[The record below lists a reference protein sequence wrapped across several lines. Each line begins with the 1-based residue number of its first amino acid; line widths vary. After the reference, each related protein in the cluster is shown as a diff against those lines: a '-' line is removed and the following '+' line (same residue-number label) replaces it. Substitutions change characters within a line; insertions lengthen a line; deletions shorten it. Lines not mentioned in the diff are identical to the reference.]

1 MAILSL
7 CAVFSQF
14 LFIII
19 IIPVLKVTSEVAAAA
34 SHSPVKLLPG
44 FEGPL
49 PFQMET
55 G

>member
-1 MAILSL
+1 ML

-19 IIPVLKVTSEVAAAA
+19 ILVLQVTSEVAAA
-34 SHSPVKLLPG
+34 SHSPVKFLPG